1 MGKCVLDQNFNPNRR
16 NTFNQ
21 NVHHAPVGFL
31 KSIPW
36 QLKSD
41 IDATCQIIIEPTDE
55 YDEHSEYDECD
66 EYIKLCLE
74 QYRRQN
80 LY

>member
-36 QLKSD
+36 TLKSD
-41 IDATCQIIIEPTDE
+41 IDTTFQITILPDRDSVAGSVIQASGMVVFEDVLRTVAW
-55 YDEHSEYDECD
+55 
-66 EYIKLCLE
+66 
-74 QYRRQN
+74 
-80 LY
+80 